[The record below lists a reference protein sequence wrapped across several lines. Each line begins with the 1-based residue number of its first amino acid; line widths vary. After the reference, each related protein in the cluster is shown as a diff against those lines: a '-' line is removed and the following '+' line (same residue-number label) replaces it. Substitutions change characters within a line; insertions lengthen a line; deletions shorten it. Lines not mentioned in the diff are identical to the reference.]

1 MAIQWSNFVCIFAV
15 GAVFHIS
22 LVNAILHPNIGVL
35 PIEPSLPV
43 TFLDP
48 VNTPVYSGYDSNFVT
63 TNDLSKLT
71 AFSPT
76 YYTPQTLSTVF
87 GTVKSP
93 NDLFDDYS
101 YYHNGRYLKQYFVS
115 EENVDDINALNSFL
129 SRFMPFVPAN
139 YNVPA
144 SKLPNLGFPTITP
157 SPPQTVPAQNN
168 PFNGFYS
175 INTIN
180 PFSAINPRVAPVQPV
195 RPVQLGSG
203 SLGYVRLPNGAVY
216 LGSGS
221 LGYTN
226 DRIKADELNEVRNRQ
241 SPQASPLTFGETP
254 R

>member
-1 MAIQWSNFVCIFAV
+1 ML
-15 GAVFHIS
+15 HIS
-22 LVNAILHPNIGVL
+22 LVNGILYPSIGVL
-35 PIEPSLPV
+35 PTEPSLPIS
-43 TFLDP
+43 FFDP
-48 VNTPVYSGYDSNFVT
+48 VNTPVYSAYDSSNLVT

-71 AFSPT
+71 AFGST
-76 YYTPQTLSTVF
+76 YYTPQTLSTVY

-93 NDLFDDYS
+93 SDGYDDYG
-101 YYHNGRYLKQYFVS
+101 YFHNGRFLKQYFVA

-144 SKLPNLGFPTITP
+144 SKLPNLGFPTISS
-157 SPPQTVPAQNN
+157 SPAPQTIPIQNN
-168 PFNGFYS
+168 PLNNFYS
-175 INTIN
+175 INSIN
-180 PFSAINPRVAPVQPV
+180 QLTRIAPVQ
-195 RPVQLGSG
+195 PVQLGSG

-226 DRIKADELNEVRNRQ
+226 DRIKANELNEVRNRQ

>member
-1 MAIQWSNFVCIFAV
+1 M
-15 GAVFHIS
+15 GAVFHIN
-22 LVNAILHPNIGVL
+22 LVNAILYPNIGVL
-35 PIEPSLPV
+35 PTEPSLPIS
-43 TFLDP
+43 FLDP
-48 VNTPVYSGYDSNFVT
+48 VNTPIFSGYDSNLVT
-63 TNDLSKLT
+63 TNDLNKLT
-71 AFSPT
+71 AFGST
-76 YYTPQTLSTVF
+76 YYTPQTLSTVY

-93 NDLFDDYS
+93 NDFFDDYG
-101 YYHNGRYLKQYFVS
+101 YYHNGRFLKQYFVS

-157 SPPQTVPAQNN
+157 PQTAPIQNN
-168 PFNGFYS
+168 PLNDFYS
-175 INTIN
+175 INSIN
-180 PFSAINPRVAPVQPV
+180 SLTRFSPVQ
-195 RPVQLGSG
+195 PVQLGSG
-203 SLGYVRLPNGAVY
+203 SLGYVRHPNGAVY

-226 DRIKADELNEVRNRQ
+226 DRIKADQLNEVRNRQ

>member
-1 MAIQWSNFVCIFAV
+1 M
-15 GAVFHIS
+15 GAVLHIS
-22 LVNAILHPNIGVL
+22 LVNAILYPNIGVL
-35 PIEPSLPV
+35 PTEPSLPI

-48 VNTPVYSGYDSNFVT
+48 VNTPVFPSYDSNLVT
-63 TNDLSKLT
+63 TNDLNKFT
-71 AFSPT
+71 GFGPT
-76 YYTPQTLSTVF
+76 YYTPQTLSTVY
-87 GTVKSP
+87 GTVKTP
-93 NDLFDDYS
+93 NDYFNDYS
-101 YYHNGRYLKQYFVS
+101 YYHNGRFLKQYFVA

-139 YNVPA
+139 YNVQPA
-144 SKLPNLGFPTITP
+144 SKLPNLGFPTVTP
-157 SPPQTVPAQNN
+157 SPQPPTIPNN
-168 PFNGFYS
+168 PFNNFYS
-175 INTIN
+175 IN
-180 PFSAINPRVAPVQPV
+180 AIDPLARGAPQPIQPVQPI
-195 RPVQLGSG
+195 QLGSG